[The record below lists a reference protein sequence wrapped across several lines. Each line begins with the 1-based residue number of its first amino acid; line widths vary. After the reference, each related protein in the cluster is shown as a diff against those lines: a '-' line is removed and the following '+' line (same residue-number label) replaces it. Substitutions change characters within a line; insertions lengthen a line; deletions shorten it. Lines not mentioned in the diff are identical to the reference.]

1 MRLRYPSAATGK
13 HRLAGRPADCRF
25 NVPHPT
31 TLAVSSAD
39 RDTGGGPRRARCRA
53 RYCFHDSL

>member
-1 MRLRYPSAATGK
+1 MRMRYPATAAGK
-13 HRLAGRPADCRF
+13 HRRARRIADRRF

-31 TLAVSSAD
+31 TLAARSAD
-39 RDTGGGPRRARCRA
+39 RDTGGGPRRARYRA